1 MRPTNAATCLLMLPL
16 SAPSDCPLRPFW
28 LAPAGARSPGWGV
41 LLTTLALGCAGF
53 SRGGFSVNHM
63 DIAPKYAGVIM

>member
-1 MRPTNAATCLLMLPL
+1 MHEGTLP
-16 SAPSDCPLRPFW
+16 PRPFV
-28 LAPAGARSPGWGV
+28 LAPACAGARSAGWGV

-63 DIAPKYAGVIM
+63 DIAPKFAGVIM